1 MEALHEKVARL
12 NLYFTQ
18 IAAGETRHG
27 TEETG
32 GQNTEE
38 ETESGR
44 GRGPE
49 LKKETAKMQTR
60 LHS

>member
-1 MEALHEKVARL
+1 MEALREKVARL

-44 GRGPE
+44 G
-49 LKKETAKMQTR
+49 
-60 LHS
+60 